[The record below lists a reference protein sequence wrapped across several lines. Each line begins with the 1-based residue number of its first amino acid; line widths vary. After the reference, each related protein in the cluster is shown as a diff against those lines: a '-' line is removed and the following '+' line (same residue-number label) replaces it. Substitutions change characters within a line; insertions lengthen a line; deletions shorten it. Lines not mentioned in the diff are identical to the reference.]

1 MIKTVYMVVG
11 SRQRLAT
18 LEGDINLQ
26 INSTSLKR
34 VQDTKCLGV
43 QIDENLTWERQ
54 AEYIIQ
60 KVAYNISI
68 LRKVSPIL
76 SLDNK
81 IAIYR
86 SIIEPYFSY
95 CCLVWDGINETL
107 SNKLQRLQNRA
118 ARVITGLPYSV
129 RSKEIRKQLGW
140 SSLLEMRKQQKAI
153 MMYKIVNGL
162 VPSYMADMFSSQYGS
177 QVYNLRNST
186 LNFEIPNARTEL
198 YRNSFAFT
206 GAKIWNELPEDLK
219 TEPSLNAFK
228 KKIKTINFCI
238 DNT

>member
-1 MIKTVYMVVG
+1 M
-11 SRQRLAT
+11 
-18 LEGDINLQ
+18 
-26 INSTSLKR
+26 
-34 VQDTKCLGV
+34 
-43 QIDENLTWERQ
+43 
-54 AEYIIQ
+54 
-60 KVAYNISI
+60 
-68 LRKVSPIL
+68 

-107 SNKLQRLQNRA
+107 SNKLQRPQNRA

-162 VPSYMADMFSSQYGS
+162 VPSYMADMFSSQYGL

-186 LNFEIPNARTEL
+186 LNFEIPNARAQL